1 MEAGAQALGFVAP
14 AQPELPAAPQIPSQ
28 CLTCVR
34 FRALREHV
42 VGRTSALPVSVYDYY
57 EPGRP
62 APPSCTPAGLLTL
75 SPHHMLT
82 RPPPPTAF
90 EATRFYNVSARSP
103 LAQELCTG
111 PACNEVERSAAQGPG
126 EWTGPPQPH
135 PRAWGL
141 RVLAIRLR
149 LRFER
154 RKGQRRRQR
163 GEAAARGLWSGQGHE
178 FFAEGQNEQV
188 GPGGAGQ
195 GRREVQRTF
204 AAPSPT
210 IVRRDSGALPL
221 SAGSG
226 RCEGLSERPGRSP
239 LWPFIFQTS

>member
-1 MEAGAQALGFVAP
+1 MRQSTEAGAQARGFEAP
-14 AQPELPAAPQIPSQ
+14 APPEPPAAPQIPSQ

-62 APPSCTPAGLLTL
+62 APPSCTPAGPLTL

-126 EWTGPPQPH
+126 EWTRPPQPH
-135 PRAWGL
+135 PRAWEVG
-141 RVLAIRLR
+141 VLAIRLT

-154 RKGQRRRQR
+154 GKGQRRGQR
-163 GEAAARGLWSGQGHE
+163 GKAGARGLTGQVRDTILCAGWS
-178 FFAEGQNEQV
+178 EGA
-188 GPGGAGQ
+188 GLAGQ
-195 GRREVQRTF
+195 GRREGQRTF

-210 IVRRDSGALPL
+210 ILRVWGQRGTPPELRVWL
-221 SAGSG
+221 
-226 RCEGLSERPGRSP
+226 
-239 LWPFIFQTS
+239 T